1 MVSTALEQ
9 QVLAVVLGLADDA
22 DAPVTDEVALMRIV
36 AFGDVLRAF
45 AGHTPFPTPSTLRVW
60 LKQCDAA
67 VLVRAIALHTT
78 EFATLATQRNDEA
91 LAFSLLVRDQARSIN
106 AALDWRNVLIFNGLA
121 LNIALENLDD
131 AAMRYDAA
139 LRKNGVGPTMVAML
153 LGVRARLPQ

>member
-1 MVSTALEQ
+1 MVNTALQQ

-22 DAPVTDEVALMRIV
+22 DAPVTDEVALVRLV

-45 AGHTPFPTPSTLRVW
+45 AGNTPFPTPSTLRVW

-67 VLVRAIALHTT
+67 VLARAVAMHTA
-78 EFATLATQRNDEA
+78 EFATLATQRDDEA

-106 AALDWRNVLIFNGLA
+106 AALDWRNVVIFNGLA

-131 AAMRYDAA
+131 AAMRYDSA
-139 LRKNGVGPTMVAML
+139 LRKNGVGPRMIATM
-153 LGVRARLPQ
+153 LGDRARLPQ